1 MNNHEYHNVT
11 IDSTELAQ
19 MRIEIKTLQH
29 NLNQQK
35 IFSDR
40 LMRRVMARRVSWI
53 DRLVKLEIFLV
64 LPLAFLSFLFIK
76 CFMGLSWLFIIVT
89 MIFMTADVILDIF
102 INRLP
107 PDAFSS
113 LSLLE
118 LKEKLIKRKRM
129 RRLQTIIGL
138 PLTVVWAIWFA
149 FDLISNSI
157 GIFEDIPP
165 FVTVSLIS
173 FLLVI
178 GIIIA
183 VLLYRKMQATDTTAL
198 AEIEELH
205 ESDV

>member
-1 MNNHEYHNVT
+1 MNNNEYHNAT

-19 MRIEIKTLQH
+19 MRIEIKTLQD
-29 NLNQQK
+29 NLKQQK

-40 LMRRVMARRVSWI
+40 MMRRVMARRVSWI

-64 LPLAFLSFLFIK
+64 LPLVFILFLFIK
-76 CFMGLSWLFIIVT
+76 FFMGLSWLFIIVT
-89 MIFMTADVILDIF
+89 MIFMTADVILDIL

-118 LKEKLIKRKRM
+118 LKEKLIKRKRL
-129 RRLQTIIGL
+129 RRLQTIAGL
-138 PLTVVWAIWFA
+138 PLTVVWAAWFA
-149 FDLISNSI
+149 SDLISNSI

-165 FVTVSLIS
+165 LVTVVLIS

-178 GIIIA
+178 GIIA
-183 VLLYRKMQATDTTAL
+183 VILLYRKMQDADTTAL
-198 AEIEELH
+198 AEIEDLRH
-205 ESDV
+205 S